1 MIKDVIKSAVSDH
14 SDLDHA
20 PFWELL
26 KYFIRR
32 ESMSYSKR
40 KAHDRNCKDKA
51 ILAEIYAC
59 DNIVLMLTRATI
71 ICAILS
77 FAQKK
82 LESLYNLSIFI
93 VRSRVIMKVHCLKGL
108 KLVLPKLHYMNMS
121 WEYCSYGN

>member
-40 KAHDRNCKDKA
+40 KAHDRNCKEKA
-51 ILAEIYAC
+51 ILAEISAC
-59 DNIVLMLTRATI
+59 ENSFNANPCHDNM
-71 ICAILS
+71 CN
-77 FAQKK
+77 
-82 LESLYNLSIFI
+82 LEL
-93 VRSRVIMKVHCLKGL
+93 
-108 KLVLPKLHYMNMS
+108 
-121 WEYCSYGN
+121 CSEEA